1 VFSPELG
8 SHLEP
13 KTSTK
18 MESRWAKQVP
28 EMLHTP
34 CINQRRLAPT
44 RGQYHRSP
52 TQDTEHGMYFSRPN
66 HVGNGRPSPL
76 LPHAFCRERVYVG
89 CDAQTDVPSTE
100 ASGANCVQKL
110 DDSRDSAIHTKYRIS
125 LRSSS

>member
-1 VFSPELG
+1 MLKLSGCSRLSWG
-8 SHLEP
+8 RIWSQ

-76 LPHAFCRERVYVG
+76 LPHALQGARVCRMRRP
-89 CDAQTDVPSTE
+89 DRRA
-100 ASGANCVQKL
+100 L
-110 DDSRDSAIHTKYRIS
+110 DRGLGRK
-125 LRSSS
+125 LRSKTR